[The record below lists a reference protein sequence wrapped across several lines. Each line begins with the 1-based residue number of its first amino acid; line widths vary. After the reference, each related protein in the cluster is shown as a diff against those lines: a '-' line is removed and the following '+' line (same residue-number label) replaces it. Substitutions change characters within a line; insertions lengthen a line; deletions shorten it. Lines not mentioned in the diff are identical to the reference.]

1 MPWLQTS
8 QRVLRLGLSLL
19 LGGLLGGCVNL
30 SERWDMQAYTVTR
43 GDTLYSIA
51 WRYEKDFRD
60 IAEWNNISPPY
71 EIYVGQRLVMQP
83 VSRDGTLSHE
93 DRPQVL
99 IDSATGLSVEEAPA
113 RSAQADN
120 AVATKRESVVV
131 SKDDTLYGIARR
143 EGLTHHQLARW
154 NHLRAPYLL
163 KPGQT
168 LRLTPPP
175 ASMASSQSAASVT
188 TSPVVNSTPTATPIK
203 DSQLQRP
210 RVAASQVQPPAK
222 LPATVASWQWP
233 ASGKVVKTFKADDT
247 SRKGIG
253 IKGRAGQTVKAAAAG
268 SVVYSGNGLIN
279 YGNLVIIKHS
289 HAFLSAYAYNRELL
303 VKEGDVVKQGQ
314 AIARMGDASAHS
326 HHLHFEIRRNGKPVN
341 PLNYLPKS

>member
-1 MPWLQTS
+1 MPWQQTQQRILQ
-8 QRVLRLGLSLL
+8 LGLCLL
-19 LGGLLGGCVNL
+19 LGGLFSGCVSL
-30 SERWDMQAYTVTR
+30 SDRWDMQAYTVTR

-60 IAEWNNISPPY
+60 IAEWNDIAPPY

-99 IDSATGLSVEEAPA
+99 IDSATGLSIEHAPA
-113 RSAQADN
+113 RSTQASG
-120 AVATKRESVVV
+120 AASRGETVVV
-131 SKDDTLYGIARR
+131 SKNDTLYGIARR
-143 EGLTHHQLARW
+143 EGVTHHQLARW

-175 ASMASSQSAASVT
+175 ASMASSQGGGSVT
-188 TSPVVNSTPTATPIK
+188 TSSVISSTPTATPLK
-203 DSQLQRP
+203 DSSVQRP

-233 ASGKVVKTFKADDT
+233 ASGQVVKTFKVNDT

-253 IKGRAGQTVKAAAAG
+253 IKGRAGQSVKAAADG

-314 AIARMGDASAHS
+314 AIARMGDASKHS

>member
-1 MPWLQTS
+1 MPRHQTP
-8 QRVLRLGLSLL
+8 QRVLLLCLSLL
-19 LGGLLGGCVNL
+19 LGSLLSGCVNL
-30 SERWDMQAYTVTR
+30 SERWDMQAYTVMR

-51 WRYEKDFRD
+51 WRYEKDFRE
-60 IAEWNNISPPY
+60 IAQWNNIAPPY

-83 VSRDGTLSHE
+83 ASRDGTLSHQ

-99 IDSATGLSVEEAPA
+99 IDSASGLPVEDAPA
-113 RSAQADN
+113 RSAQASR
-120 AVATKRESVVV
+120 AVTTKRQTVVV
-131 SKDDTLYGIARR
+131 SKDDTLYGIAHR
-143 EGLTHHQLARW
+143 EGLTHHQIARW

-163 KPGQT
+163 RPGQT
-168 LRLTPPP
+168 LRLTPP
-175 ASMASSQSAASVT
+175 ATSMASSQSATSVS
-188 TSPVVNSTPTATPIK
+188 TSSIVAGTPAATPLI
-203 DSQLQRP
+203 DGSGQQT
-210 RVAASQVQPPAK
+210 RVAATQVQPPAS
-222 LPATVASWQWP
+222 LPATVSSWQWP
-233 ASGKVVKTFKADDT
+233 ASGRVVKTFKEADT

-253 IKGRAGQTVKAAAAG
+253 IKGNAGQAVKAAAAG

-314 AIARMGDASAHS
+314 AIARMGDASKHS
-326 HHLHFEIRRNGKPVN
+326 QHLHFEIRRNGKPVN

>member
-1 MPWLQTS
+1 MPRHQTP
-8 QRVLRLGLSLL
+8 QRVVLLCLSLL
-19 LGGLLGGCVNL
+19 LGSLLSGCVNL

-51 WRYEKDFRD
+51 WRYEKDFRE
-60 IAEWNNISPPY
+60 IAQWNNIAPPY

-83 VSRDGTLSHE
+83 VSLDGTLSHQ

-99 IDSATGLSVEEAPA
+99 IDSASGLPVEDAPA
-113 RSAQADN
+113 RSAQASG
-120 AVATKRESVVV
+120 AAAKRDKVVV

-143 EGLTHHQLARW
+143 EGLTHHQIARW

-168 LRLTPPP
+168 LRLTPP
-175 ASMASSQSAASVT
+175 ATSMASTQPSPSVS
-188 TSPVVNSTPTATPIK
+188 TSSLITSSPTATPLNG
-203 DSQLQRP
+203 SQVSPP
-210 RVAASQVQPPAK
+210 RVAATQVQPPAR
-222 LPATVASWQWP
+222 LPATVSSWQWP
-233 ASGKVVKTFKADDT
+233 ASGQVVKAFKEGDT

-253 IKGRAGQTVKAAAAG
+253 INGNAGQAVKAAAAG

-289 HAFLSAYAYNRELL
+289 HAFLSAYAYNSALL

-314 AIARMGDASAHS
+314 AIARMGDASQHS

>member
-1 MPWLQTS
+1 MPWHQTA
-8 QRVLRLGLSLL
+8 QRVLLSLSLL
-19 LGGLLGGCVNL
+19 LGGLLSGCVNL
-30 SERWDMQAYTVTR
+30 SERWDTQAYTVSR

-99 IDSATGLSVEEAPA
+99 IDSASGLPIEDAPA
-113 RSAQADN
+113 RSAQASG
-120 AVATKRESVVV
+120 AAAKRDKVVV
-131 SKDDTLYGIARR
+131 SKDDTLYGIAHR
-143 EGLTHHQLARW
+143 EGLTHHQIARW

-175 ASMASSQSAASVT
+175 ASMASSQSAGSVT
-188 TSPVVNSTPTATPIK
+188 TSSVVTRTPDATPLK
-203 DSQLQRP
+203 DGTVQQP

-233 ASGKVVKTFKADDT
+233 ASGRVVKTFKANDT

-253 IKGRAGQTVKAAAAG
+253 IQGSAGQTVKASAAG

-314 AIARMGDASAHS
+314 AIARMGDASQYS

-341 PLNYLPKS
+341 PLNYLPES